1 MRNIKKIAAVIL
13 IVTAALLIIKLI
25 PSKSYTASEL
35 GLTELCSPLDAD
47 GDKIDDWHDIML
59 GARTYIETDPSYKSR
74 YYEGGYPDDGYGVCT
89 DVVWQGFAAAG
100 YDLKTLVDSHRAE
113 NPELYPDEADPNI
126 DFRRVKN
133 LSIYFEQTAQ
143 SLTIDTSYP
152 EEWQPGDIV
161 VYENHIAVCSDKR
174 NRDGLPFII
183 HHGPLGAREADELES
198 KDIIGHYRWLPDD

>member
-1 MRNIKKIAAVIL
+1 MRNTRKYALCIL
-13 IVTAALLIIKLI
+13 IVIAALLIIKLI
-25 PSKSYTASEL
+25 PSKAYTAEDL
-35 GLTELCSPLDAD
+35 GLTELSSTIDAD
-47 GDKIDDWHDIML
+47 GDGIDDWHDIML
-59 GARTYIETDPSYKSR
+59 GARSYIETDPSYKSR

-89 DVVWQGFAAAG
+89 DVIWKGFAAAG
-100 YDLKTLVDSHRAE
+100 YDLKSLVDGHIAE

-133 LSIYFEQTAQ
+133 LYIFFEHNAQ
-143 SLTIDTSYP
+143 SLTISTDDP
-152 EEWQPGDIV
+152 ESWQPGDIA

>member
-1 MRNIKKIAAVIL
+1 MRNIKKTAVVMLIA
-13 IVTAALLIIKLI
+13 TAALLIIKLI

-59 GARTYIETDPSYKSR
+59 GARAYIETNPPYKSR

-100 YDLKTLVDSHRAE
+100 YDLKSLVDSHIAE

-133 LSIYFEQTAQ
+133 LYIFFEHNAQ
-143 SLTIDTSYP
+143 SLTISTDDP
-152 EEWQPGDIV
+152 ESWQPGDIA

-198 KDIIGHYRWLPDD
+198 KHIIGHYRWLPDD

>member
-13 IVTAALLIIKLI
+13 IATAALLIIKLI

-59 GARTYIETDPSYKSR
+59 GARAYIETDPSYKSR

-100 YDLKTLVDSHRAE
+100 YDLKSLVDSHIAE

-133 LSIYFEQTAQ
+133 LYIFFEHNAQ
-143 SLTIDTSYP
+143 SLTISTDDP
-152 EEWQPGDIV
+152 ESWQPGDIV
-161 VYENHIAVCSDKR
+161 VYENHIAICSDKR
-174 NRDGLPFII
+174 NKNGLPFII

>member
-35 GLTELCSPLDAD
+35 GLTELCSPIDAD
-47 GDKIDDWHDIML
+47 GDGIDDWHDIML
-59 GARTYIETDPSYKSR
+59 GARSYIETDPSYKSR

-100 YDLKTLVDSHRAE
+100 YDLKSLVDSHIAE

-133 LSIYFEQTAQ
+133 LSIFFEQTAQ

-161 VYENHIAVCSDKR
+161 VYENHIAVCSDKM

>member
-1 MRNIKKIAAVIL
+1 MRNTRKYALCIL
-13 IVTAALLIIKLI
+13 IVIAALLIIKLI
-25 PSKSYTASEL
+25 PSKAYTAEDL
-35 GLTELCSPLDAD
+35 GLTELSSTIDAD
-47 GDKIDDWHDIML
+47 GDGIDDWHDIML
-59 GARTYIETDPSYKSR
+59 GARSYIETDPSYKSR

-89 DVVWQGFAAAG
+89 DVIWKGFAAAG
-100 YDLKTLVDSHRAE
+100 YDLKSLVDGHIAE

-133 LSIYFEQTAQ
+133 LYIFFEHNAQ
-143 SLTIDTSYP
+143 SLTISTDDP
-152 EEWQPGDIV
+152 ESWQPGDIV

-174 NRDGLPFII
+174 NTDGLPFII

>member
-59 GARTYIETDPSYKSR
+59 GARTYIETNPPYKSR

-89 DVVWQGFAAAG
+89 DVIWKGFAAAG
-100 YDLKTLVDSHRAE
+100 YDLKSLVDSHIAE

-133 LSIYFEQTAQ
+133 LSIFFEQTAQ

-161 VYENHIAVCSDKR
+161 VYENHIAICSDKR
-174 NRDGLPFII
+174 NKNGLPFII

>member
-1 MRNIKKIAAVIL
+1 MRNIKKTAAVIL
-13 IVTAALLIIKLI
+13 IATAALLIIKLI

-59 GARTYIETDPSYKSR
+59 GARSYIETDPSYKSR

-89 DVVWQGFAAAG
+89 DVIWKGFAAAG
-100 YDLKTLVDSHRAE
+100 YDLKSLVDSHIAE

-133 LSIYFEQTAQ
+133 LSIFFEQTVQ
-143 SLTIDTSYP
+143 SLTISTDDP
-152 EEWQPGDIV
+152 ESWQPGDIV
-161 VYENHIAVCSDKR
+161 VYENHIAICSDKR
-174 NRDGLPFII
+174 NKNGLPFII

>member
-13 IVTAALLIIKLI
+13 IATAALLIIKLI

-100 YDLKTLVDSHRAE
+100 YDLKSLVDSHIAE

-133 LSIYFEQTAQ
+133 LSIFFEQTAQ

-161 VYENHIAVCSDKR
+161 VYENHIAICSDKR
-174 NRDGLPFII
+174 NKNGLPFII

>member
-13 IVTAALLIIKLI
+13 IATAALLIIKLI

-100 YDLKTLVDSHRAE
+100 YDLKSLVDSHIAE

-133 LSIYFEQTAQ
+133 LSIFFEQTAQ

-161 VYENHIAVCSDKR
+161 VYENHIALCSDKR
-174 NRDGLPFII
+174 NKNGLPFII

>member
-59 GARTYIETDPSYKSR
+59 GARAYIETNPPYKSR

-100 YDLKTLVDSHRAE
+100 YDLKSLVDSHIAE
-113 NPELYPDEADPNI
+113 NPELYPDEANPNI

-133 LSIYFEQTAQ
+133 LSIFFEQTAQ

-161 VYENHIAVCSDKR
+161 VYENHIAICSDKR
-174 NRDGLPFII
+174 NKNGLPFII

>member
-13 IVTAALLIIKLI
+13 IATAALLIIKLI

-59 GARTYIETDPSYKSR
+59 GARAYIETNPPYKSR

-100 YDLKTLVDSHRAE
+100 YDLKSLVDSHIAE

-133 LSIYFEQTAQ
+133 LSIFFEQTAQ
-143 SLTIDTSYP
+143 SLTISTDDP
-152 EEWQPGDIV
+152 ESWQPGDIA

>member
-1 MRNIKKIAAVIL
+1 MRNTRKYALCIL
-13 IVTAALLIIKLI
+13 IVIAALLIIKLI
-25 PSKSYTASEL
+25 PSKAYTAEDL
-35 GLTELCSPLDAD
+35 GLTELSSTIDAD
-47 GDKIDDWHDIML
+47 GDGIDDWHDIML

-100 YDLKTLVDSHRAE
+100 YDLKSLVDSHIAE

-133 LSIYFEQTAQ
+133 LSIFFEQTAQ

-161 VYENHIAVCSDKR
+161 VYENHIALCSDKR
-174 NRDGLPFII
+174 NKNGLPFII

>member
-13 IVTAALLIIKLI
+13 IATAALLIIKLI

-59 GARTYIETDPSYKSR
+59 GARAYIETNPPYKSR

-100 YDLKTLVDSHRAE
+100 YDLKSLVDSHIAE

-133 LSIYFEQTAQ
+133 LSIFFEQTAQ

-174 NRDGLPFII
+174 NKNGLPFII

>member
-1 MRNIKKIAAVIL
+1 MRNIKKTAAVIL
-13 IVTAALLIIKLI
+13 IATAALLIIKLI

-100 YDLKTLVDSHRAE
+100 YDLKSLVDSHIAE

-133 LSIYFEQTAQ
+133 LSIFFEQTAQ

-161 VYENHIAVCSDKR
+161 VYENHIAICSDKR
-174 NRDGLPFII
+174 NKNGLPFII
-183 HHGPLGAREADELES
+183 HHGPLGAREADQLES

>member
-1 MRNIKKIAAVIL
+1 MRNTRKYALCIL
-13 IVTAALLIIKLI
+13 IVIAALLIIKLI
-25 PSKSYTASEL
+25 PSKAYTAEDL
-35 GLTELCSPLDAD
+35 GLTELSSTIDAD
-47 GDKIDDWHDIML
+47 GDGIDDWHDIML
-59 GARTYIETDPSYKSR
+59 GARSYIETDPSYKSR

-89 DVVWQGFAAAG
+89 DVIWKGFAAAG
-100 YDLKTLVDSHRAE
+100 YDLKSLVDSHIAE

-133 LSIYFEQTAQ
+133 LSIFFEQTSQ

-161 VYENHIAVCSDKR
+161 VYENHIAICSDKR
-174 NRDGLPFII
+174 NKNGLPFII
-183 HHGPLGAREADELES
+183 HHGPLGAGEADELES

>member
-100 YDLKTLVDSHRAE
+100 YDLKSLVDSHIAE

-133 LSIYFEQTAQ
+133 LSIFFEQTAQ

-183 HHGPLGAREADELES
+183 HHGPLGAREADQLES

>member
-1 MRNIKKIAAVIL
+1 MRNTRKYAICIL
-13 IVTAALLIIKLI
+13 IVIAALLIIKLI
-25 PSKSYTASEL
+25 PSKAYTAEDL
-35 GLTELCSPLDAD
+35 GLKELSSTVDAD
-47 GDKIDDWHDIML
+47 GDGIDDWHDIML
-59 GARTYIETDPSYKSR
+59 GARSYIETDPSYKSR

-89 DVVWQGFAAAG
+89 DVIWKGFAAAG
-100 YDLKTLVDSHRAE
+100 YDLKSLVDSHIAE

-133 LSIYFEQTAQ
+133 LSIFFEQTAQ

-161 VYENHIAVCSDKR
+161 VYENHIAICSDKR
-174 NRDGLPFII
+174 NKNGLPFII

>member
-59 GARTYIETDPSYKSR
+59 GARAYIETDPSYKSR

-100 YDLKTLVDSHRAE
+100 YDLKSLVDSHIAE

-133 LSIYFEQTAQ
+133 LSIFFEQTAQ

-161 VYENHIAVCSDKR
+161 VYENHIALCSDKR
-174 NRDGLPFII
+174 NKNGLPFII

>member
-1 MRNIKKIAAVIL
+1 MRNTRKYALCIL
-13 IVTAALLIIKLI
+13 IVIAALLIIKLI
-25 PSKSYTASEL
+25 PSKAYTAEDL
-35 GLTELCSPLDAD
+35 GLTELSSTIDAD
-47 GDKIDDWHDIML
+47 GDGIDDWHDIML
-59 GARTYIETDPSYKSR
+59 GARSYIETDPSYKCR

-89 DVVWQGFAAAG
+89 DVIWKGFAAAG
-100 YDLKTLVDSHRAE
+100 YDLKSLVDGHIAE

-133 LSIYFEQTAQ
+133 LYIFFEHNAQ
-143 SLTIDTSYP
+143 SLTISTDDP
-152 EEWQPGDIV
+152 ESWQPGDIA

>member
-100 YDLKTLVDSHRAE
+100 YDLKSLVDSHIAE

-133 LSIYFEQTAQ
+133 LSIFFEQTAQ

>member
-59 GARTYIETDPSYKSR
+59 GARAYIETNPPYKSR

-100 YDLKTLVDSHRAE
+100 YDLKSLVDSHIAE

-133 LSIYFEQTAQ
+133 LYIFFEQTAQ

-161 VYENHIAVCSDKR
+161 VYENHIAICSDKR
-174 NRDGLPFII
+174 NKNGLPFII

>member
-100 YDLKTLVDSHRAE
+100 YDLKSLVDSHIAE

-133 LSIYFEQTAQ
+133 LSIFFEQTAQ

-161 VYENHIAVCSDKR
+161 VYENHIALCSDKR
-174 NRDGLPFII
+174 NKNGLPFII

>member
-13 IVTAALLIIKLI
+13 IATAALFIIKLI

-100 YDLKTLVDSHRAE
+100 YDLKSLVDSHIAE

-133 LSIYFEQTAQ
+133 LSIFFEQTAQ

-161 VYENHIAVCSDKR
+161 VYENHIAICSDKR

>member
-59 GARTYIETDPSYKSR
+59 GARSYIETDPSYKSR

-100 YDLKTLVDSHRAE
+100 YDLKSLVDSHIAE

-133 LSIYFEQTAQ
+133 LSIFFEQTAQ

-161 VYENHIAVCSDKR
+161 VYENHIAICSDKR
-174 NRDGLPFII
+174 NKNGLPFII

>member
-1 MRNIKKIAAVIL
+1 MRNTRKYALCIL
-13 IVTAALLIIKLI
+13 IVIAALLIIKLI
-25 PSKSYTASEL
+25 PSKAYTAEDL

-59 GARTYIETDPSYKSR
+59 GARSYIETDPSYKSR

-89 DVVWQGFAAAG
+89 DVIWKGFAAAG
-100 YDLKTLVDSHRAE
+100 YDLKSLVDSHIAE

-133 LSIYFEQTAQ
+133 LSIFFEQTSQ

-161 VYENHIAVCSDKR
+161 VYENHIAICSDKR
-174 NRDGLPFII
+174 NKNGLPFII
-183 HHGPLGAREADELES
+183 HHGPLGAGEADELES

>member
-13 IVTAALLIIKLI
+13 IATAALLIIKLI

-59 GARTYIETDPSYKSR
+59 GARAYIEADPSYKSR

-89 DVVWQGFAAAG
+89 DVIWKGFAAAG
-100 YDLKTLVDSHRAE
+100 YDLKSLVDSHIAE

-133 LSIYFEQTAQ
+133 LSIFFEHNAQ
-143 SLTIDTSYP
+143 SLTISTDDP
-152 EEWQPGDIV
+152 ESWQPGDIV
-161 VYENHIAVCSDKR
+161 VYENHIAICSDKR
-174 NRDGLPFII
+174 NKNGLPFII

>member
-1 MRNIKKIAAVIL
+1 MRNIKKIAAVKL
-13 IVTAALLIIKLI
+13 IATAALLIIKLI

-100 YDLKTLVDSHRAE
+100 YDLKSLVDSHIAE

-133 LSIYFEQTAQ
+133 LSIFFEQTAQ

-161 VYENHIAVCSDKR
+161 VYENHIAICSDKR
-174 NRDGLPFII
+174 NKNGLPFII
-183 HHGPLGAREADELES
+183 HHGPLGAREADQLES

>member
-13 IVTAALLIIKLI
+13 IATAALLIIKLI

-35 GLTELCSPLDAD
+35 GLAELCSPLDAD

-100 YDLKTLVDSHRAE
+100 YDLKSLVDSHIAE

-133 LSIYFEQTAQ
+133 LSIFFEQTAQ

-161 VYENHIAVCSDKR
+161 VYENHIALCSDKR
-174 NRDGLPFII
+174 NKNGLPFII

>member
-100 YDLKTLVDSHRAE
+100 YDLKSLVDSHIAE

-133 LSIYFEQTAQ
+133 LYIFFEHNAQ
-143 SLTIDTSYP
+143 SLTISTDDP
-152 EEWQPGDIV
+152 ESWQPGDIV
-161 VYENHIAVCSDKR
+161 VYENHIAICSDKR
-174 NRDGLPFII
+174 NKNGLPFII

>member
-59 GARTYIETDPSYKSR
+59 GARAYIETNPPYKSR

-100 YDLKTLVDSHRAE
+100 YDLKSLVDSHIAK

-133 LSIYFEQTAQ
+133 LSIFFEQTAQ

-161 VYENHIAVCSDKR
+161 VYENHIALCSDKR
-174 NRDGLPFII
+174 NKNGLPFII
-183 HHGPLGAREADELES
+183 HHGPLGAREADQLES

>member
-13 IVTAALLIIKLI
+13 IATAALLIIKLI

-59 GARTYIETDPSYKSR
+59 GARAYIETNPPYKSR

-100 YDLKTLVDSHRAE
+100 YDLKSLVDSHIAE

-133 LSIYFEQTAQ
+133 LSIFFEQTAQ

>member
-35 GLTELCSPLDAD
+35 GLTELCSPIDAD

-59 GARTYIETDPSYKSR
+59 GARTYIETNPSYKSR

-100 YDLKTLVDSHRAE
+100 YDLKSLVDSHIAE

-133 LSIYFEQTAQ
+133 LSIFFEQTAQ

>member
-13 IVTAALLIIKLI
+13 IATAALLIIKLI

-59 GARTYIETDPSYKSR
+59 GARAYIETNPPYKSR

-100 YDLKTLVDSHRAE
+100 YDLKSLVDSHIAE

-133 LSIYFEQTAQ
+133 LSIFFEQTAQ

-161 VYENHIAVCSDKR
+161 VYENHIALCSDKR
-174 NRDGLPFII
+174 NKNGLPFII

>member
-13 IVTAALLIIKLI
+13 IATAALLIIKLI

-89 DVVWQGFAAAG
+89 DVIWKGFAAAG
-100 YDLKTLVDSHRAE
+100 YDLKSLVDSHIAE

-133 LSIYFEQTAQ
+133 LSIFFEQTAQ

-183 HHGPLGAREADELES
+183 HHGPLGAREADQLES

>member
-59 GARTYIETDPSYKSR
+59 GARAYIETNPPYKSR

-100 YDLKTLVDSHRAE
+100 YDLKSLVDSHIAE

-133 LSIYFEQTAQ
+133 LSIFFEQTAQ

-174 NRDGLPFII
+174 NKNGLPFII